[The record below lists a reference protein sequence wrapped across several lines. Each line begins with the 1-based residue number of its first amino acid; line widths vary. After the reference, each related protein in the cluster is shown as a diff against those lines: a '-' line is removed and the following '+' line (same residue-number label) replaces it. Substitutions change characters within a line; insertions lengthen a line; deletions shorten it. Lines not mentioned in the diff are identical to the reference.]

1 VSLMPAPREGAE
13 RSQSAQVARSAG
25 VVSLA
30 ILSSRLTG
38 LLREMVMAQKFG
50 AGYAYDAYLLGFRI
64 PNLTR
69 DLFAEGAL
77 SSAFVPTFTTY
88 LDQKKHD
95 EAARL
100 SNLVATVILV
110 FVGSFVVLGSIFSS
124 QLVLLLAP
132 GFTQVPGKFQ
142 LAVHLTRVMFPF
154 LLLVSLSAQAMGVL
168 NASNQFGVPAT
179 ASTCFNITSVGLGLL
194 LGFVLG
200 PRIGISPIEGMGYG
214 VVLGGLMQLLWQV
227 PSLRR
232 FGFGFHL
239 DFAWNHPG
247 LHQIFRLMIPAIVG
261 NAAVQLNVMVN
272 TNFASRISD
281 PVRGADGPVSWLA
294 YAFRFMQLPLGL
306 FGVSFASA
314 ILPSVSRSAAS
325 GNLEEFRK
333 TVSRSAGTVL
343 LMTVPSSVG
352 LILLGKPIIG
362 AIFQGGQFQTYD
374 TQQTALALSCYAVG
388 LAGYASTKIFT
399 PAFYALA
406 DAKTPMYV
414 SMLSVAANFVFAEFL
429 VTEFH
434 LGIAGLAL
442 STSIVALS
450 GCTVLFARL
459 RRRLGGLDGRYLTAR
474 FLRVAA
480 ASLTMAIPVALAT
493 TFIAR
498 QFGESKRAD
507 FLNLAVCIPL
517 GAALFLGAATLL
529 KIDEVTVVRR
539 AVQRQLVRLHVK
551 ILNK

>member
-1 VSLMPAPREGAE
+1 MPAPRKGPE

-50 AGYAYDAYLLGFRI
+50 AGYAYDTYLLGFRI

-77 SSAFVPTFTTY
+77 SSAFVPTFTAY

-100 SNLVATVILV
+100 SNLVGTVILV
-110 FVGSFVVLGSIFSS
+110 FVGTFVVLGSIFSP
-124 QLVLLLAP
+124 QIVLLLAP
-132 GFTQVPGKFQ
+132 GFTEVPGKFQ
-142 LAVHLTRVMFPF
+142 LAVHLTRIMFPF
-154 LLLVSLSAQAMGVL
+154 LLLVSMSAQAMGVL

-179 ASTCFNITSVGLGLL
+179 ASTCFNITSVCLGLL
-194 LGFVLG
+194 LGFELG
-200 PRIGISPIEGMGYG
+200 PHIGISPIEGMGYG

-247 LHQIFRLMIPAIVG
+247 LHQIFRLMVPAIVG

-281 PVRGADGPVSWLA
+281 PIRGADGPVSWLA

-388 LAGYASTKIFT
+388 LAGYASTKIFN

-406 DAKTPMYV
+406 DAKTPMFV
-414 SMLSVAANFVFAEFL
+414 SMLSVATNFIFAEFL
-429 VTEFH
+429 VTEFN

-450 GCTVLFARL
+450 GCILLFARL
-459 RRRLGGLDGRYLTAR
+459 RRRLGGLDGRYLTGR
-474 FLRVAA
+474 FLRVTA
-480 ASLTMAIPVALAT
+480 ASLVMAIPVAVAT
-493 TFIAR
+493 TYIAR
-498 QFGESKRAD
+498 HFGESKRAD
-507 FLNLAVCIPL
+507 FLNLAICIPL
-517 GAALFLGAATLL
+517 GAALFFGAATLL

-539 AVQRQLVRLHVK
+539 AIQRQFIRLHVR

>member
-1 VSLMPAPREGAE
+1 MRASKKPVE

-30 ILSSRLTG
+30 ILSSRITG
-38 LLREMVMAQKFG
+38 LLREMIMAQKFG

-77 SSAFVPTFTTY
+77 SAAFVPTFTSY
-88 LDQKKHD
+88 VDQNKRE

-100 SNLVATVILV
+100 ANLVATAILV
-110 FVGSFVVLGSIFSS
+110 MVGSFVVIGSIFSP
-124 QLVLLLAP
+124 QLVLMMAP
-132 GFTQVPGKFQ
+132 GYQQVPGKFQ

-154 LLLVSLSAQAMGVL
+154 LLLISLSAQAMGIL
-168 NASNQFGVPAT
+168 NACNQFGVPAT
-179 ASTCFNITSVGLGLL
+179 ASTCFNITSVVLGLL
-194 LGFVLG
+194 LGFGLG
-200 PRIGISPIEGMGYG
+200 PYIGISPIEGMGYG
-214 VVLGGLMQLLWQV
+214 VVLGGIMQLLWQF

-232 FGFGFHL
+232 LGYKFRL

-281 PVRGADGPVSWLA
+281 PIRGADGPVSWLA

-333 TVSRSAGTVL
+333 TVSRSTGTVL
-343 LMTVPSSVG
+343 LMTVPSSIG

-362 AIFQGGQFQTYD
+362 AIFQGGQFESYD

-388 LAGYASTKIFT
+388 LAGYASTKIFN

-406 DAKTPMYV
+406 DARTPMLV
-414 SMLSVAANFVFAEFL
+414 SILSVAGNFALAELL
-429 VTEFH
+429 VTGLNF
-434 LGIAGLAL
+434 GISGLAL
-442 STSIVALS
+442 STSTVALC
-450 GCTVLFARL
+450 GCLVLFAIL
-459 RRRLGGLDGRYLTAR
+459 RRRLGGLEGRYLTGR

-480 ASLTMAIPVALAT
+480 ATLAMAVPVAVVTRYMAT
-493 TFIAR
+493 H
-498 QFGESKRAD
+498 FGDSKQAD
-507 FLNLAVCIPL
+507 ILNLAVSIPL
-517 GAALFLGAATLL
+517 GAVLFFAAAMLL
-529 KIDEVTVVRR
+529 KIDEVGAAGRALKRRLVGLRVRI
-539 AVQRQLVRLHVK
+539 ADK
-551 ILNK
+551 